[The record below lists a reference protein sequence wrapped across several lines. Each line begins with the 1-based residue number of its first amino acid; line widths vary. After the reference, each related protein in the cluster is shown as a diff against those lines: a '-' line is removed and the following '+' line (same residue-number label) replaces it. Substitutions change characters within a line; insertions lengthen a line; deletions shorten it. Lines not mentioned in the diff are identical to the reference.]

1 MSGRVQLKE
10 MIEGWVNNDGPEVS
24 FAELAVQL
32 KTLCPVLKTA
42 SHLAS
47 SVGKIGKTTL
57 RKPHGSIH
65 LQSKLDGGESSRR
78 VCFGAI

>member
-32 KTLCPVLKTA
+32 KTLCPVTCAENCL
-42 SHLAS
+42 S
-47 SVGKIGKTTL
+47 
-57 RKPHGSIH
+57 P
-65 LQSKLDGGESSRR
+65 
-78 VCFGAI
+78 CF